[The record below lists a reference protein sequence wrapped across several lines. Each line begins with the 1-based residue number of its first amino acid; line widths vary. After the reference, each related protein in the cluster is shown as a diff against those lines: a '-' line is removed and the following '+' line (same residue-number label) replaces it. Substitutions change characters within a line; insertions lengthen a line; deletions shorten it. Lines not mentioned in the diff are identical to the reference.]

1 MSEVNNTL
9 AEIFKNILK
18 ELRELKSTQ
27 SLIIDEIKELKTSV
41 EQVQHDLGVHKVKL
55 DLMIDNGIERVEDND
70 LLLLVEFDTGS
81 YISL

>member
-70 LLLLVEFDTGS
+70 LLLLDEFDTGS